1 MPRGSMDSRRRTS
14 WRTAAAWALSLQALL
29 QLPFSAAAAAPASA
43 PASEV
48 SSEVVSAPVS
58 ASAPEAA
65 GTDDAAVSEVVVT
78 GTRLSNLK
86 AAESPAPIQIL
97 TPQALQ
103 AAAGNP
109 DLMTTLEQIVP
120 SLQAEIHGT
129 DMEQLTL
136 QFKLRGLSPNDV
148 LVLVDGKRRHTTAN
162 LGVAAGPFQGG
173 AGVDLNFIPTEA
185 IDHIEVLTDGAA
197 AQYGS
202 DAIAGVINI
211 ILKKNASGGKIT
223 GLYGGFYDGGGGTDD
238 VDANAGFA
246 PSDSSFLS
254 VTASDHNHGTTLR
267 SGPDPR
273 ALRASYLDSYPD
285 SNMTQVPGW
294 PYVNLIDG
302 DGEYHIKLV
311 SLNSGID
318 FTDSLSGYLYSTYG
332 NKNARTNQNYRLP
345 DQAHFTEADGTVDYP
360 LPYGFQP
367 SEHIDEKDFQVTG
380 GFKGKLAGF
389 SWDLGSTYGTDR
401 VVVSTLN
408 TINSGVFNMNGLPQP
423 SNFYDGTLKDSQW
436 ATTLDIS
443 RSLEVGLS
451 NPLNVA
457 FGAELRRDTYGIE
470 AGQDLSWEAG
480 GAQSFPGWT
489 PSNAVS
495 VGRTNYAGYL
505 ELDIRPVEP
514 LLMVL
519 AGRYEHYSD
528 FGDAKVGKLS
538 ARYDFNPEFAL
549 RATVSNGFRAPTLAE
564 EYYESTNVS
573 PTAATVQLAPNSPV
587 AAALGLGRGLQPE
600 KSVNYSVGFV
610 WRPLS
615 KLITTLDLYQITLT
629 NRVVA
634 TSTLTGELNGE
645 TVSQPVID
653 AIVASGAPVNNDVT
667 NYGISLFTN
676 GIDSRTRGADLSFA
690 LPMDYSFGH
699 VDWSISGNY
708 NTTAITGMRDT
719 PAILQSTDPA
729 KVTNPLFGP
738 STVDELTTEAPKY
751 RIDLGAHLTSGKLTV
766 DLLEK
771 LYGPTSARTTDGGY
785 IGQNA
790 DGTTITGPVSFFTNT
805 VNFAPITNL
814 TVGWQLL
821 DHLRVEVG
829 ALNLFNRYPTPTNP
843 TLIQRYKY
851 GYSTSALGIWPT
863 FAPFGDD
870 GGYYFVKATYTW

>member
-1 MPRGSMDSRRRTS
+1 MPFI
-14 WRTAAAWALSLQALL
+14 AAVAAGLCMQAIV
-29 QLPFSAAAAAPASA
+29 QAAPAA
-43 PASEV
+43 EAA
-48 SSEVVSAPVS
+48 APVS
-58 ASAPEAA
+58 APTPEPASTNEA
-65 GTDDAAVSEVVVT
+65 GVSEVVVT
-78 GTRLSNLK
+78 GTRMSNLK
-86 AAESPAPIQIL
+86 AADSPAPIQIL
-97 TPQALQ
+97 SPQALQ

-238 VDANAGFA
+238 VDGNAGFA
-246 PSDSSFLS
+246 PSDNSFLNVTGS
-254 VTASDHNHGTTLR
+254 VHNHGTTLR

-273 ALRASYLDSYPD
+273 ALRASYLDTYPT
-285 SNMTQVPGW
+285 SNMTQVAGW

-302 DGEYHIKLV
+302 DGEYHTKV
-311 SLNSGID
+311 ASLNSGID
-318 FTDSLSGYLYSTYG
+318 FTDTVAGYLYSTYG
-332 NKNARTNQNYRLP
+332 NKHARTNQNYRLP
-345 DQAHFTEADGTVDYP
+345 NQAQYTESDGTVDYP

-367 SEHIDEKDFQVTG
+367 SEYIEETDFQVTG
-380 GFKGKLAGF
+380 GFKGTLTGF
-389 SWDLGSTYGTDR
+389 NWDIGSTYGRDR

-408 TINSGVFNMNGLPQP
+408 TINSGVFNMNGKPQP
-423 SNFYDGTLKDSQW
+423 SNFYDGTLKASQW
-436 ATTLDIS
+436 ATTLDVS
-443 RSLEVGLS
+443 RPFEVGLAG
-451 NPLNVA
+451 PLNVA
-457 FGAELRRDTYGIE
+457 FGAEYRRDTYGIE

-495 VGRTNYAGYL
+495 VGRTNYAGYA
-505 ELDIRPVEP
+505 ELDFRPVEP

-528 FGDAKVGKLS
+528 FGDAKVGKFS
-538 ARYDFNPEFAL
+538 ARYDFSPAFAL
-549 RATVSNGFRAPTLAE
+549 RGTVSNGFRAPTLAE

-587 AAALGLGRGLQPE
+587 AAQLGLGQGLQPE
-600 KSVNYSVGFV
+600 RSVNYSLGFV
-610 WRPLS
+610 WRPIA

-653 AIVASGAPVNNDVT
+653 AIVASGAPVNNDVS

-676 GIDSRTRGADLSFA
+676 GIDSRTRGADLSFT
-690 LPMDYSFGH
+690 LPTDYSFGH
-699 VDWSISGNY
+699 VDWSASGNY
-708 NTTAITGMRDT
+708 NQTTITGMRDT
-719 PAILQSTDPA
+719 PAIVQSTDPA

-738 STVDELTTEAPKY
+738 STVDALTTEAPKY

-771 LYGPTSARTTDGGY
+771 LYGPSSARTTDSGY
-785 IGQNA
+785 IGQNPN
-790 DGTTITGPVSFFTNT
+790 GTTITGPVSWFTNT
-805 VNFAPITNL
+805 VHFAPITNW

-851 GYSTSALGIWPT
+851 GYSTAAMAIWPG

-870 GGYYFVKATYTW
+870 GGYYFAKATYTW